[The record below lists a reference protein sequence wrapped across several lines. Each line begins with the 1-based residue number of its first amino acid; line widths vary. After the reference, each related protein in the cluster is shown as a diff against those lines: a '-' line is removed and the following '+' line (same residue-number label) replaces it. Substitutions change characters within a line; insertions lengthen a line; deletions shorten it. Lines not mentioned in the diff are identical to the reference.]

1 MIDTIGKE
9 GNMGRTILGAPRKKP
24 TKNAQAVKIGNL
36 IYTQG
41 IPMNFDT
48 GELVG
53 TTIQEQ
59 TKQTMENIKT
69 TLEACG
75 SSMDS
80 IDKCTVFV
88 ADRDQVSGMN
98 EVYYTYFPPDSTP
111 ARVCVV
117 ADLVNPQM
125 MVEIEVYAHVE

>member
-1 MIDTIGKE
+1 MSR
-9 GNMGRTILGAPRKKP
+9 NILGVPRKKP
-24 TKNAQAVKIGNL
+24 SKNAQAVKIGNI

-48 GELVG
+48 GEIVG
-53 TTIQEQ
+53 KTIQEQ
-59 TKQTMENIKT
+59 TKQTMENIRA

-75 SSMDS
+75 SSMDN

-88 ADRDQVSGMN
+88 VGREHVSGMN
-98 EVYYTYFPPDSTP
+98 EIYYPYFPADSTP
-111 ARVCVV
+111 ARVCII

-125 MVEIEVYAHVE
+125 LVEIEVYAHVKDE

>member
-1 MIDTIGKE
+1 MT
-9 GNMGRTILGAPRKKP
+9 RVILGAPRKKP
-24 TKNAQAVKIGNL
+24 TKNAQAVKNGNI

-48 GELVG
+48 GEVVG

-59 TKQTMENIKT
+59 TKQTMENIKK

-75 SSMDS
+75 SSMDN

-88 ADRDQVSGMN
+88 TNREYVAGLN
-98 EVYYTYFPPDSTP
+98 EVYYTYFPADSTP
-111 ARVCVV
+111 ARVCVI
-117 ADLVNPQM
+117 ADLVNPEM
-125 MVEIEVYAHVE
+125 MLELEVYAHIE